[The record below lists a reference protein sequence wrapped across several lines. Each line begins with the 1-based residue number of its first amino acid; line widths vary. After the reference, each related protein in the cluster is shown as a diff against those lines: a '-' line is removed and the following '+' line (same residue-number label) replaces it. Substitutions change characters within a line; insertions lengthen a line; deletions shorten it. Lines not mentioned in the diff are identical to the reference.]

1 MAASTGSGKTLAFL
15 IPLLQLLLIEEQN
28 GYIRKANRPRA
39 IILTPTR
46 ELAEQILDVIKSLSH
61 IVKIS
66 SCSLLG
72 GEKYEI
78 QKKALSRMVDIVVA
92 SPGRLL
98 QHKLQGN
105 VYLSHV
111 KHVIIDEVDT
121 MFLQGF
127 GPDIRGLLRAVLSV
141 KPTPSTSS
149 LYTYLSQPPQ
159 LVFVTATLTKSVKQ
173 LLQDLTGNTD
183 EKSDAAVFDTPK
195 KKLLVKTS
203 DNETESFQT
212 TINMKI
218 VEVDGLHSGS
228 TSLRDKVDVLI
239 EFLLKPKYKSM
250 KTLVFCN
257 TVASCRAVLYK
268 LEEHTPGCTTK
279 ELTTND
285 SSIQSTNILSNNLS
299 NKATNKPTNQ
309 LDQILSY
316 HGSLNSIQRKEQLD
330 IFRGIE
336 KGKGG
341 VMVCTD
347 IAARGLDISNVEHVI
362 LFDFPLN
369 PVDFLHRSGRCGRQD
384 QSGLKGGLVTSFI
397 MKRDLVLAQAIL
409 GAMSKGLPLDS
420 LSSSKKDYQDRGKL
434 ATVVGRMSREE
445 SNKRLKQRNAV
456 RNEIKFAER
465 GTKTEKENDRK
476 KQYNSSNKP

>member
-1 MAASTGSGKTLAFL
+1 
-15 IPLLQLLLIEEQN
+15 
-28 GYIRKANRPRA
+28 
-39 IILTPTR
+39 
-46 ELAEQILDVIKSLSH
+46 
-61 IVKIS
+61 
-66 SCSLLG
+66 
-72 GEKYEI
+72 
-78 QKKALSRMVDIVVA
+78 
-92 SPGRLL
+92 
-98 QHKLQGN
+98 
-105 VYLSHV
+105 
-111 KHVIIDEVDT
+111 

-141 KPTPSTSS
+141 KPSPSTSS

-173 LLQDLTGNTD
+173 LLQDLTGKAD
-183 EKSDAAVFDTPK
+183 EKSDAAVFDVDFADPTNKTPK

-218 VEVDGLHSGS
+218 VEVDGLHRSLPNVKYHFEDCSGNGGLKIVNSKSTDVKSNIAIPSMTTSGS

-239 EFLLKPKYKSM
+239 EYLLKPKYKSM

-268 LEEHTPGCTTK
+268 LEEHTPNCTTK
-279 ELTTND
+279 ELTITD
-285 SSIQSTNILSNNLS
+285 PSAQFTNNLN
-299 NKATNKPTNQ
+299 NKGSNKPTNQ

-330 IFRGIE
+330 LFRGIE

-434 ATVVGRMSREE
+434 ATVVGRISREE

-465 GTKTEKENDRK
+465 GTKTEKDKDRY
-476 KQYNSSNKP
+476 KQYSKPDSKSDSKTDSKSDSKIGSKIDSKEVVNNFNHQNYFLVD